1 MKSWGKWRACM
12 EAREPAEGLALFRIA
27 VGLCVLSALLSV
39 LVPHLEPVIWH
50 DASDGGYLDL
60 ARGPWLVDLLGG
72 PAKATV
78 HGLLGAALLGAALL
92 VLGLGGRVTAFLT
105 LQAFQ
110 AVTDLNPQAGGSY
123 DYLLD
128 NALWLIVLGGGT
140 QTLSLDARLR
150 AGTWRPEATVGSW
163 SRWLVLYQLVLVY
176 WSTGLH
182 KVSAHWTPAGGFS
195 ALYYTLQQPSWHRFD
210 MTWLAHVYPLT
221 QAATAG
227 TWVFE
232 LTSPI
237 LLWILW
243 MHGRPREASAWA
255 QRVHRAHL
263 RRVWVSCGI
272 SLHMG
277 IFLLMEVGPFTWITL
292 AYYLPILRGE
302 EWNSIVDLWQQR
314 LSGSR
319 LGKSRVQ
326 LG

>member
-1 MKSWGKWRACM
+1 M
-12 EAREPAEGLALFRIA
+12 EAREPAEGLALFRMA
-27 VGLCVLSALLSV
+27 VGLCVLAALFSV
-39 LVPHLEPVIWH
+39 LVSRLEPVIWH
-50 DASDGGYLDL
+50 GAKDGGYLDL
-60 ARGPWLVDLLGG
+60 APGPWLVDLLGG
-72 PAKATV
+72 PATSTV
-78 HGLLGAALLGAALL
+78 HGLIGAALLGG
-92 VLGLGGRVTAFLT
+92 VGVVFGFGGRLTTFLT

-128 NALWLIVLGGGT
+128 NALWLLVLGGGT

-210 MTWLAHVYPLT
+210 MSWLAQVYPLT

-243 MHGRPREASAWA
+243 MHGRPREASAWVG
-255 QRVHRAHL
+255 RVHRARL

-272 SLHMG
+272 ALHMG

-292 AYYLPILRGE
+292 AYYLPIARGE
-302 EWNSIVDLWQQR
+302 EWKSTLDRCLR
-314 LSGSR
+314 GLSSSR
-319 LGKSRVQ
+319 VGESRVQ

>member
-1 MKSWGKWRACM
+1 V
-12 EAREPAEGLALFRIA
+12 EAREPAEGLALFRIG
-27 VGLCVLSALLSV
+27 VGLCVLAALLSV
-39 LVPHLEPVIWH
+39 LLPDLEPVIWH

-60 ARGPWLVDLLGG
+60 APGPWLVDLLGG
-72 PAKATV
+72 PAKSTV
-78 HGLLGAALLGAALL
+78 HGLLGAALLGGVGM
-92 VLGLGGRVTAFLT
+92 VLGFGGRVTTFLT

-128 NALWLIVLGGGT
+128 NALWLLVLGGGT

-150 AGTWRPEATVGSW
+150 TGTWRPEATVASW

-210 MTWLAHVYPLT
+210 MSWLAHVYPLT
-221 QAATAG
+221 QVATAG

-232 LTSPI
+232 LTSPL
-237 LLWILW
+237 LLWIVW
-243 MHGRPREASAWA
+243 MRGRPRDASAWVE
-255 QRVHRAHL
+255 RVHRVQL
-263 RRVWVSCGI
+263 RRVWVSGGLA
-272 SLHMG
+272 LHLG

-292 AYYLPILRGE
+292 AYYLPIAGGE
-302 EWNSIVDLWQQR
+302 EWRSAVDRWWRR
-314 LSGSR
+314 LSSAR
-319 LGKSRVQ
+319 VPKSGVQ